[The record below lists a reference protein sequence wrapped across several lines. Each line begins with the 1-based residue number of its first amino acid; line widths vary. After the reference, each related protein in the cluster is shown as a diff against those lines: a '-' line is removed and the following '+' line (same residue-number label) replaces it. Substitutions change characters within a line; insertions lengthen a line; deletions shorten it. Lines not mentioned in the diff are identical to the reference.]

1 MRFKVSSEALICS
14 AQEQAIR
21 TNYVRYHI
29 DKSVDS
35 ASCRLCSKTGETIS
49 HIVSECSKLAQREYK
64 RRHDNV
70 ARIVHWKLCE
80 KFNLEKSEKWYLQ
93 KPQTVSENVN
103 DKLIWDMNIKCDNVI
118 VERRPD
124 VVIVNKTEKRAILI
138 DIAIPGDKIIIDK
151 EKEKIEKYQNVKR
164 EIQRLWNLK
173 KIDVI
178 PVVLGALGS
187 FTKNFEKYLDKIGIK
202 IDLHA
207 VQKTILLGTA
217 RILRKV
223 LEC

>member
-35 ASCRLCSKTGETIS
+35 ASCRLCGETGETIS
-49 HIVSECSKLAQREYK
+49 HIVSECSKLAQREYR

-70 ARIVHWKLCE
+70 GRIVHWKLCE
-80 KFNLEKSEKWYLQ
+80 KFNLEKFEKWYLQ

-124 VVIVNKTEKRAILI
+124 VVIVNKTEKRAIII